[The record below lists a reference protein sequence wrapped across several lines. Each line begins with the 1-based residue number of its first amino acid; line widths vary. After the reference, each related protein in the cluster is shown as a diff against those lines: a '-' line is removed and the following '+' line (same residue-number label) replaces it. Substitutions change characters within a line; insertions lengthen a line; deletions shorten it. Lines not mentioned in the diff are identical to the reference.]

1 MKNTFNIIP
10 LSSNLYNN
18 INKDDIINSMSIKD
32 PIIEHIVRFML
43 YDELPNSF
51 ENDSI
56 LVLSKKDYIH
66 ILTNIDKYK
75 NDIFISLYKNV
86 LFNLISSSIDNNI
99 KKNDG
104 AKNYKIQIYHYSNK
118 NIRDNNKTITN
129 DKLFND
135 NIFIDVF
142 TLIELLFPSYMLTL
156 RGAAKTILADSLLII
171 YVKNEARK
179 INNVYLNDHHTHSNL
194 LNLFTDKK
202 DYKYI
207 EDIITEINYF
217 EESDNKAIYKT
228 FEMDGFDNIIY
239 CDVSCL

>member
-1 MKNTFNIIP
+1 MFNIIP

-32 PIIEHIVRFML
+32 PIIDHIVRFML

-66 ILTNIDKYK
+66 FLTNIDKYK
-75 NDIFISLYKNV
+75 NDIFISIYKNL

-118 NIRDNNKTITN
+118 NMCDNNKTFSNNKLLN
-129 DKLFND
+129 DS
-135 NIFIDVF
+135 IFTDIF
-142 TLIELLFPSYMLTL
+142 TLIELLFPSCIFTL
-156 RGAAKTILADSLLII
+156 RSAAKTILADSLLII
-171 YVKNEARK
+171 YIKNEAQK
-179 INNVYLNDHHTHSNL
+179 INNVYLNHHIHSNL

-239 CDVSCL
+239 CGVSCL